1 MGGKGSMPAMP
12 APYVVDPPR
21 EADYL
26 PPKTELPEPEAVT
39 QAKLDDE
46 KRKKMQRLASTDT
59 RETTIM
65 NEGGALGLGAVE
77 EDELGDTKDSF
88 SKTDEEI
95 RKVMIGANKMPS
107 VR

>member
-1 MGGKGSMPAMP
+1 MGSKGSMPAMP
-12 APYVVDPPR
+12 APVMMPAPR

-26 PPKTELPEPEAVT
+26 PPKTELPEPEVVT

-65 NEGGALGLGAVE
+65 NEGGGLGVGTVD
-77 EDELGDTKDSF
+77 EDELNQPSLFYKKKVVG
-88 SKTDEEI
+88 SKSNE
-95 RKVMIGANKMPS
+95 GLLSA
-107 VR
+107 

>member
-1 MGGKGSMPAMP
+1 MGSKGSMPAMP
-12 APYVVDPPR
+12 APVMMPAPR

-26 PPKTELPEPEAVT
+26 PPKTELPEPEVVT

-77 EDELGDTKDSF
+77 DDELNKPSLFYRKKAVGKKSTKGLLS
-88 SKTDEEI
+88 
-95 RKVMIGANKMPS
+95 A
-107 VR
+107 

>member
-26 PPKTELPEPEAVT
+26 PPKTELPEPEAIT
-39 QAKLDDE
+39 QAKLDEE

-59 RETTIM
+59 RENTIM
-65 NEGGALGLGAVE
+65 NEGGGLGVGTVD
-77 EDELGDTKDSF
+77 EDELNQPSLFYKKKVVGTKSNTGLL
-88 SKTDEEI
+88 S
-95 RKVMIGANKMPS
+95 A
-107 VR
+107 

>member
-77 EDELGDTKDSF
+77 EDELNKPSLFYRKKAVGKKSTKGLLS
-88 SKTDEEI
+88 
-95 RKVMIGANKMPS
+95 A
-107 VR
+107 

>member
-26 PPKTELPEPEAVT
+26 PPKTELPEPEAIT
-39 QAKLDDE
+39 QAKLDE
-46 KRKKMQRLASTDT
+46 EQRKKMQRLASTDT

-77 EDELGDTKDSF
+77 EDELNKPSLFYRKKAVGKKSTKGLLS
-88 SKTDEEI
+88 
-95 RKVMIGANKMPS
+95 A
-107 VR
+107 

>member
-26 PPKTELPEPEAVT
+26 PPKTELPEPEAIT
-39 QAKLDDE
+39 QAKLDEE

-77 EDELGDTKDSF
+77 EDELNKPSLVYRKKAVGKKSTKGLLS
-88 SKTDEEI
+88 
-95 RKVMIGANKMPS
+95 A
-107 VR
+107 